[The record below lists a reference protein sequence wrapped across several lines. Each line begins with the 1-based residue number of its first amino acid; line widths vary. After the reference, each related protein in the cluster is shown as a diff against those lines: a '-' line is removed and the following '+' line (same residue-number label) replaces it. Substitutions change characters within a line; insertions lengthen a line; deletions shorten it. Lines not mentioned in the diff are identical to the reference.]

1 MKNKV
6 NVKKILIIIALIIL
20 TIASIFIL
28 KFMDIKLTNLILI
41 LKRKMFI

>member
-6 NVKKILIIIALIIL
+6 NVKKILMIIALIIL

-28 KFMDIKLTNLILI
+28 KFTDIKLTNLILI
-41 LKRKMFI
+41 LKRKKFI